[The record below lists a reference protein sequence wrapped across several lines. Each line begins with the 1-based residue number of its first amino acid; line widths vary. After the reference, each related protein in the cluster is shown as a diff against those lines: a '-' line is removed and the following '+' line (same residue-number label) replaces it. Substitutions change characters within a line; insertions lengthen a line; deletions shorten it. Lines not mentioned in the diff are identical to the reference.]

1 VTAVVLTYHAIED
14 GPRPLCI
21 EPALFA
27 EHAAA
32 IAASGARCLTV
43 RELGMALGDG
53 ALPEKAVAITF
64 DDGCESVVTN
74 AAPVL
79 AEHGLRATVFAVAGH
94 LGGTNDWPGQR
105 GSAPPLRLASGQ
117 QLADLAAQGFEIG
130 SHGYAHAPLNEIS
143 ADAAAREI
151 EESKAALEAA
161 VGTELTSFA
170 WPYGAEPEPEAAR
183 LIRAGYL
190 AACTTNM
197 ARVGPDS
204 DVLALP
210 RVDAYYLRR
219 PELLRRVL
227 EGARDEY
234 LRLRAI
240 AARAR
245 RLFWKDYE

>member
-1 VTAVVLTYHAIED
+1 MTAVILTYHAIEE
-14 GPRPLCI
+14 GPKPLCI
-21 EPALFA
+21 EPDLFS

-32 IAASGARCLTV
+32 IVASGATCLTV
-43 RELGMALGDG
+43 RELAAALRDR
-53 ALPEKAVAITF
+53 ALPERAVAITF
-64 DDGCESVVTN
+64 DDGCESVVAN

-79 AEHGLRATVFAVAGH
+79 AEYGLQATVFAIAGR

-105 GSAPPLRLASGQ
+105 GSAPHLGLASAE
-117 QLADLAAQGFEIG
+117 QLAELAVQGFEIG
-130 SHGYAHAPLNEIS
+130 SHGYSHAALTDLSS
-143 ADAAAREI
+143 ATAALEI
-151 EESKAALEAA
+151 EESKAVLEAA
-161 VGTELTSFA
+161 VGSEVTSFA

-190 AACTTNM
+190 AACTTAM
-197 ARVGPDS
+197 ARVGSES
-204 DVLALP
+204 DPLALP

-234 LRLRAI
+234 LRLRAV

-245 RLFWKDYE
+245 RLFRKDYE

>member
-1 VTAVVLTYHAIED
+1 MTAVILTYHAIED

-21 EPALFA
+21 EPALFGQ
-27 EHAAA
+27 HAAA
-32 IAASGARCLTV
+32 IAASGAACLTV
-43 RELGMALGDG
+43 RELGAAIRDE
-53 ALPEKAVAITF
+53 ALPERAVTITF

-79 AEHGLRATVFAVAGH
+79 AEHGLRATVFAVAAH

-105 GSAPPLRLASGQ
+105 GSAPRLRLASAEG
-117 QLADLAAQGFEIG
+117 LRVLAAQGFEIG
-130 SHGYAHAPLNEIS
+130 SHGYDHAALTDVS
-143 ADAAAREI
+143 ADTAAREI
-151 EESKAALEAA
+151 EESKARLEAA
-161 VGTELTSFA
+161 VGAEVTSFA

-190 AACTTNM
+190 VACTTAM
-197 ARVGPDS
+197 ARVGPES

-234 LRLRAI
+234 LRLRAV

-245 RLFWKDYE
+245 RLFRKDWE